1 MIVPARSISMPR
13 LALGLQYDGAA
24 VCGWQTQP
32 SGQAVQDPLERAL
45 AQFAGAP
52 ISSTCAGRTDTG
64 VHATYQVV
72 HIDTEIERPL
82 QAWVRGVN
90 RFLPPSVAV
99 CWARAVPA
107 DF

>member
-1 MIVPARSISMPR
+1 MSR
-13 LALGLQYDGAA
+13 LALELHNDATAFFG
-24 VCGWQTQP
+24 CQTQP
-32 SGQAVQDPLERAL
+32 SGQAVQDALERAL